1 MTIPK
6 YILPEK
12 QGNYKFMVFKMVD
25 DSYVRFHKL
34 SIEDIPIGLPLP
46 QHPEIVDAF
55 AKEIGIYVKTMGG
68 GLCLFR
74 PEMKEALFHGESTIL
89 GKFDKM
95 SLENAIAG
103 LEKEYE
109 ITIH

>member
-12 QGNYKFMVFKMVD
+12 QGNYKFMVFKMED

-68 GLCLFR
+68 G
-74 PEMKEALFHGESTIL
+74 ALFVSTRNERSIIPWR
-89 GKFDKM
+89 KHNFRQV
-95 SLENAIAG
+95 
-103 LEKEYE
+103 
-109 ITIH
+109 